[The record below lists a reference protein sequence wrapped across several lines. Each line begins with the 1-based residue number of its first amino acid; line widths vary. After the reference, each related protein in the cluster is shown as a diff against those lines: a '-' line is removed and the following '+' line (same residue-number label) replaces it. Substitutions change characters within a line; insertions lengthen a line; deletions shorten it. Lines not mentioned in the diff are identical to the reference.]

1 MLSQTVESVEWPY
14 KKLVFVTMLCIA
26 YAAAGVAVL
35 YPFYMYT
42 MG

>member
-1 MLSQTVESVEWPY
+1 MLPQSVEWPY
-14 KKLVFVTMLCIA
+14 KKFVFVTMLSIA
-26 YAAAGVAVL
+26 YTAAGVALL